1 MYDPA
6 MGANMG
12 GYYAKDSKREFR
24 RRRLQ
29 ALAYVG
35 LAVLAIATV
44 VVVVLA
50 LQR

>member
-1 MYDPA
+1 
-6 MGANMG
+6 MGTRSR

-24 RRRLQ
+24 RKRLR

-35 LAVLAIATV
+35 LGALTIATAI
-44 VVVVLA
+44 VVVLA